1 MPTPTDILLINPW
14 IYDFT
19 AYDFWMKP
27 LGLLYVASF
36 LKKYPQFRLSYI
48 DCLDRSHPGLPKKLR
63 TKPDGRGPYLKEE
76 VPKPSILAD
85 IPRKYSRYGIPVSVF
100 LADLERVPPP
110 RLVLITCTMTYWYP
124 GVQLVV
130 ELVRKKFASVPVI
143 LGGIYAT
150 LMPEHAKA
158 ATGVDLICRGT
169 VETNL
174 SPLLK
179 MTIENHRLFHDPEST
194 RGTMP
199 EPDYS
204 LLRDRANLPLITS
217 RGCPYSCSFCATAL
231 LYPKFE
237 QDPPQ
242 TVIERIENLY
252 VRYGTKNMA
261 FYDDAL
267 LLNKKEHI
275 LPVLHAVIKRKL
287 PVAFHTPNGLHVKEI
302 DSDLAFLFNQANF
315 CSLFLSQESF
325 DENVLR
331 GSCPKVEKD
340 DLQIALAHLENAG
353 YYKKDINV
361 YLIVGLP
368 DQSLTSIL
376 EGIEQVKGLGA
387 RPRLAFFSPVV
398 GTPAWRKAVDLGY
411 MPEDADP
418 LLHNKLTFPYLWGQL
433 SPDDFLSI
441 KEFLNSS

>member
-130 ELVRKKFASVPVI
+130 ELVRKKFGSVPVI

-150 LMPEHAKA
+150 LMPEHAKT

-174 SPLLK
+174 LPLLK
-179 MTIENHRLFHDPEST
+179 ETIENLRLFHDPEST
-194 RGTMP
+194 RATMP

-267 LLNKKEHI
+267 LMNKKEHI
-275 LPVLHAVIKRKL
+275 LPVLHAVIKKKL